1 MSHEEPM
8 QHHGQPTPPH
18 AERNRRTKAATD
30 RKITQAALQIA
41 IHQGISSVTI
51 EEVSRVSGVAK
62 TTIYRRYRNSADLLH
77 DLRVQKVST
86 LTAGC
91 EDYETSRSGF
101 MRMLEQ
107 TRERFDTSIG
117 ITSAGLALSGSSEF
131 FTTIID
137 ELVTPIKQRFANYIE
152 RGQRQGVFRKP
163 LDANH
168 LFDTILGS
176 MVACEALG
184 SAKGKTWT
192 QKTTDLVWPAIAA

>member
-1 MSHEEPM
+1 
-8 QHHGQPTPPH
+8 
-18 AERNRRTKAATD
+18 
-30 RKITQAALQIA
+30 
-41 IHQGISSVTI
+41 
-51 EEVSRVSGVAK
+51 
-62 TTIYRRYRNSADLLH
+62 
-77 DLRVQKVST
+77 
-86 LTAGC
+86 
-91 EDYETSRSGF
+91 